1 MKPLFTYRS
10 TIWQT
15 IVRGHAYNKII
26 IIIACIILCIMFVEN
41 EFDGLTLDDEYPFEI
56 LKRRIEDAYSKQ

>member
-1 MKPLFTYRS
+1 
-10 TIWQT
+10 
-15 IVRGHAYNKII
+15 
-26 IIIACIILCIMFVEN
+26 MFVEN